1 MSEATGMDRVWR
13 YQPVAQS
20 LGISTKTLQRA
31 AARARRDRDG
41 SHHRSNPRHHRKRA
55 GTICRVAHHGWRM
68 TVVQLDRAVEI
79 ERLAALDTVDYEIA
93 RKEAADRL
101 GLRASV
107 LDDLRTQKR
116 RELKLESAKT
126 DDGQGRALTL
136 PEIMPWSEPV
146 EGDCIASALTATI
159 SQNRFG
165 VSRAA
170 TPQRPLIDRA
180 Q

>member
-1 MSEATGMDRVWR
+1 
-13 YQPVAQS
+13 
-20 LGISTKTLQRA
+20 
-31 AARARRDRDG
+31 
-41 SHHRSNPRHHRKRA
+41 
-55 GTICRVAHHGWRM
+55 M

-126 DDGQGRALTL
+126 DDGQGRALAL

-146 EGDCIASALTATI
+146 EGDRIASALTATFKRYI
-159 SQNRFG
+159 RMSDAEADLCALW
-165 VSRAA
+165 V
-170 TPQRPLIDRA
+170 PLSWSINKFSNAPRLA
-180 Q
+180 ITSPT